1 MTYPAWFDL
10 MRDPVIHARPA
21 AQRVYAHLLQNPRIF
36 YEPEDAKA
44 WKIADELQMSRDTV
58 NDALDVLIEHG
69 YLLDHG
75 RDERKVRRV
84 SVAVVRAA

>member
-10 MRDPVIHARPA
+10 MADPAILARPA

-36 YEPEDAKA
+36 YEASDAKA
-44 WKIADELQMSRDTV
+44 WQIADELKMARDTV
-58 NDALDVLIEHG
+58 NEALDVLIEHG

-84 SVAVVRAA
+84 SVVIKRAA